1 MLLIVAG
8 LAWLSHQGKH
18 LEENP
23 SSLLCRVY
31 GCFSFKNSLGY
42 FLHAVLMDCLVGL
55 PASIA
60 DIAGF
65 DCLTPSIFDMKS
77 EWLGFNDRS
86 GVARLRV
93 FQTPSLSILYL
104 LTYGHGSKFTR
115 HVFQSSFS

>member
-1 MLLIVAG
+1 M
-8 LAWLSHQGKH
+8 
-18 LEENP
+18 
-23 SSLLCRVY
+23 
-31 GCFSFKNSLGY
+31 
-42 FLHAVLMDCLVGL
+42 GL

-104 LTYGHGSKFTR
+104 LTYGHGSIHQAR
-115 HVFQSSFS
+115 CASQVPRWRFQSSFS